1 MGALV
6 GVWEWSRLLKGEK
19 TFVQKGDWGKKYCSS
34 EDPTSFSLGL
44 TLTNT
49 NVFAEPNDSIKI
61 MCFPAISS
69 CWGMG

>member
-1 MGALV
+1 MRKFAQKEI
-6 GVWEWSRLLKGEK
+6 GVKS
-19 TFVQKGDWGKKYCSS
+19 VANS

-69 CWGMG
+69 CQG

>member
-1 MGALV
+1 MRKFAQEETGIKSVAN
-6 GVWEWSRLLKGEK
+6 
-19 TFVQKGDWGKKYCSS
+19 S

-49 NVFAEPNDSIKI
+49 NVFAEPNDSTKI

-69 CWGMG
+69 CRG

>member
-1 MGALV
+1 MRKLLFKKDT
-6 GVWEWSRLLKGEK
+6 GVKSIAN
-19 TFVQKGDWGKKYCSS
+19 S

-49 NVFAEPNDSIKI
+49 NVFAEPTDSTKI